1 MSSLNMFES
10 GEYAVVL
17 AYMTEHI
24 VDIDSFDASGVPVLP
39 GVAMLDLMVGEEV
52 EVLYK
57 HDGELAA
64 FAVY

>member
-10 GEYAVVL
+10 GEYAAVL
-17 AYMTEHI
+17 TYMTEHI
-24 VDIDSFDASGVPVLP
+24 VDIDFFDASGVPVLP

-52 EVLYK
+52 EVLYE

-64 FAVY
+64 FAVC